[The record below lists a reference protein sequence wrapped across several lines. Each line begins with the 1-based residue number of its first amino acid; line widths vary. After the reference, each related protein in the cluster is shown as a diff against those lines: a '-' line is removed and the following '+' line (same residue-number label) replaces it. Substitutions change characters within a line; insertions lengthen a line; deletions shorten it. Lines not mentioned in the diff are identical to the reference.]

1 MFYEVT
7 TKYKQEFLQWLNSE
21 HPSQLVGNGEI
32 FNWQWF
38 ITMTSKDTMTKNGAR
53 LAITRFLGLYLQETK
68 TEEVTCFWVTEPHNQ
83 GKDGYHVHAL
93 LQTKWPMPESK
104 DRVHNLALMLDDVYQ
119 RAMGLEPLTV
129 YQEGQYQ
136 QLYRDKQGRYTNKHR
151 FRAESYS
158 KARGEYCAK
167 YITKG
172 ASDWEFARVNSTILE
187 QSGQIVGSQGG
198 VFMEGSPED
207 NPKDCKGNWNKKAAR
222 LRTRHEKFRRKL
234 ITGEKVLRLQQLRKE
249 SELEYAKL
257 IKFTH
262 SPTSLELTTFQSG
275 IMNQIYY

>member
-7 TKYKQEFLQWLNSE
+7 TKYKREFLQWLNSE
-21 HPSQLVGNGEI
+21 HSSQLVGNGEV

-38 ITMTSKDTMTKNGAR
+38 ITMTSKDTMTRNGAR
-53 LAITRFLGLYLQETK
+53 LAITRFLALYLQETK

-104 DRVHNLALMLDDVYQ
+104 QRVHNLALMLDDVYQ
-119 RAMGLEPLTV
+119 RAMGIQPITEWC
-129 YQEGQYQ
+129 EGAYTTK
-136 QLYRDKQGRYTNKHR
+136 YKDKQGRYTQKHR

-172 ASDWEFARVNSTILE
+172 ASDWEFARVNSSILE
-187 QSGQIVGSQGG
+187 QFTIHR
-198 VFMEGSPED
+198 
-207 NPKDCKGNWNKKAAR
+207 AR
-222 LRTRHEKFRRKL
+222 LLWKAVPKTGRRTARAIGTKKKPDCEPSAKKFA
-234 ITGEKVLRLQQLRKE
+234 E
-249 SELEYAKL
+249 S
-257 IKFTH
+257 
-262 SPTSLELTTFQSG
+262 
-275 IMNQIYY
+275 

>member
-21 HPSQLVGNGEI
+21 HAAQRLGNAES

-38 ITMTSKDTMTKNGAR
+38 ITMTSKDTMTRNGAR

-68 TEEVTCFWVTEPHNQ
+68 TDEVTCFWVTEPHNQ

-93 LQTKWPMPESK
+93 LQTKWPMPKESK
-104 DRVHNLALMLDDVYQ
+104 RVHNLALMLDDVYQ
-119 RAMGLEPLTV
+119 RAMGVIPSGID
-129 YQEGQYQ
+129 YQG
-136 QLYRDKQGRYTNKHR
+136 KQIYKTRHGKVTSKHR

-172 ASDWEFARVNSTILE
+172 ASDWEFARVTSETLQCNGNVFEE
-187 QSGQIVGSQGG
+187 QSS
-198 VFMEGSPED
+198 VFVEGSPED
-207 NPKDCKGNWNKKAAR
+207 SLKDCKGNWNKKAAR
-222 LRTRHEKFRRKL
+222 LRTRHEKMRRSL
-234 ITGEKVLRLQQLRKE
+234 ATGEKLLHLKQLKE
-249 SELEYAKL
+249 GAELEYAKL

-262 SPTSLELTTFQSG
+262 SQSTLELTTMQKVGSANIF
-275 IMNQIYY
+275 Y